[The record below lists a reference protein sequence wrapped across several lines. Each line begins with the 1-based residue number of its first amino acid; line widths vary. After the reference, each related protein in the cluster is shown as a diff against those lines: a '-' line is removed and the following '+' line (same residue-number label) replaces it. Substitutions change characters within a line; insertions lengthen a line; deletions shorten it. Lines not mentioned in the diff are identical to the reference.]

1 MANKIFFR
9 INISPPLTTINGL
22 EGSDPWLGLPG
33 HQTSTSMHLFLWGYM
48 KALISMS
55 PVDSEEARIARILVT
70 AAIWLFERLR

>member
-1 MANKIFFR
+1 
-9 INISPPLTTINGL
+9 
-22 EGSDPWLGLPG
+22 
-33 HQTSTSMHLFLWGYM
+33 MHLFLWGYM